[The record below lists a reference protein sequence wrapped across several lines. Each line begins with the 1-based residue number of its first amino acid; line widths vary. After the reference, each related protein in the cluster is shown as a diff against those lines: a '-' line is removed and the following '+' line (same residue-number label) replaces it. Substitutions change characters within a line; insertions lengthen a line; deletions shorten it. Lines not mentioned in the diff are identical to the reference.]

1 MVIKRIKLLS
11 LAHNTVEQMKEA
23 ILEILN
29 SKELQEKMKTEGLKH
44 AQNFTDHEIADN
56 LMKVYT
62 SL

>member
-1 MVIKRIKLLS
+1 
-11 LAHNTVEQMKEA
+11 MKEA

-44 AQNFTDHEIADN
+44 AQNFTDHKIADN